1 MLYYFSVSMWGWR
14 GMVELGTLLRDYPC
28 DTDFDKPQCK
38 MGRQLS
44 ATLLAEAEK
53 FKVDI
58 DAAVARSVVKFSP
71 EAAKTYGAEMFVPSA
86 VVPDG
91 KPPLVFQSM
100 TQDTLSEYS
109 NVRELTTQACCRQLF
124 SVFIRAG
131 CCTCCSSATTLKCL
145 AATRWTIIPPC
156 SYRTFE
162 RTMWLPVRYD
172 EVFGSPR

>member
-1 MLYYFSVSMWGWR
+1 MAWSNLAHCCVIIPVTR
-14 GMVELGTLLRDYPC
+14 CEAVESLVTRPDV
-28 DTDFDKPQCK
+28 DFDFDFHGVQADFEKPQCK

-44 ATLLAEAEK
+44 AALLAEAGK

-109 NVRELTTQACCRQLF
+109 NVRELTTNACCRQLF
-124 SVFIRAG
+124 SVFM
-131 CCTCCSSATTLKCL
+131 
-145 AATRWTIIPPC
+145 RW
-156 SYRTFE
+156 
-162 RTMWLPVRYD
+162 LLHL
-172 EVFGSPR
+172 